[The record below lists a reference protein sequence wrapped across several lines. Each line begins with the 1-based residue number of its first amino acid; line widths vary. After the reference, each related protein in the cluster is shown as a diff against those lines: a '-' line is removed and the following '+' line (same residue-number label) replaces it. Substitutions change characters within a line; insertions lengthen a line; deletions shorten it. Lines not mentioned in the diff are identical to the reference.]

1 MRHRRNKSMEPLLCD
16 AYGNI
21 DHLRAT
27 ASEND
32 AAARKKLQEI
42 DRVGGGGRES
52 EERERERERER
63 FLLCGIAV
71 E

>member
-1 MRHRRNKSMEPLLCD
+1 MEPLLCD

-42 DRVGGGGRES
+42 DRVGGGRES

>member
-42 DRVGGGGRES
+42 DRVGGGRES